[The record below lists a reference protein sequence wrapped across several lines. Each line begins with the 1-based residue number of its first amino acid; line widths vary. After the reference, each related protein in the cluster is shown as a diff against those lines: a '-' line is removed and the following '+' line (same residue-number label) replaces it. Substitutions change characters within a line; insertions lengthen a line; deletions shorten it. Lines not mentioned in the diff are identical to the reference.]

1 MTSAEQEDPSPL
13 AILDDYDFELPE
25 SSIAQAPA
33 AERDSARL
41 LVLDGETG
49 KILESGPDHRVRD
62 LTRWLRRGDLLV
74 MNSTRVRSAR
84 LVGRKVSGGAAEA
97 LLLGPD
103 VASESSHRALIKCTG
118 RIREGL
124 AFHFGPNSELDATI
138 TAIHERGEVTLRF
151 ASEVDPY
158 AHGQPPLPPYIRR
171 PSAQSAEDLERY
183 QTIYAKEPGAIAAP
197 TAGLHFT
204 VGLFQDLEEA
214 GIRRTEVVLHV
225 GAGTFRPLE
234 ARSMLTGRL
243 HPEEFILSAQTAAA
257 INQTRANGGRII
269 AVGTTTARVLESQT
283 DADGNLQA
291 GSGTT
296 DLFIRPGGPP
306 FRSIDALLTNFHLP
320 RSSLLLLVAEFVGRR
335 AVLDAYAHAIREG
348 FRFYSYGD
356 AMLVL
361 GRKQIH
367 DSESKNRS
375 DDQ

>member
-13 AILDDYDFELPE
+13 AILDDYDFALPE
-25 SSIAQAPA
+25 SSIAQAPT

-103 VASESSHRALIKCTG
+103 VASQSSHRALIQCTG
-118 RIREGL
+118 RIRDGL

-138 TAIHERGEVTLRF
+138 TAIHDRGEVTLRF

-204 VGLFQDLEEA
+204 GDLLA
-214 GIRRTEVVLHV
+214 IIRDTGTTITELTLHVVLATCAPVSCDRLDDHPMHAESGVV
-225 GAGTFRPLE
+225 G
-234 ARSMLTGRL
+234 S
-243 HPEEFILSAQTAAA
+243 
-257 INQTRANGGRII
+257 
-269 AVGTTTARVLESQT
+269 
-283 DADGNLQA
+283 
-291 GSGTT
+291 
-296 DLFIRPGGPP
+296 
-306 FRSIDALLTNFHLP
+306 
-320 RSSLLLLVAEFVGRR
+320 
-335 AVLDAYAHAIREG
+335 
-348 FRFYSYGD
+348 
-356 AMLVL
+356 
-361 GRKQIH
+361 
-367 DSESKNRS
+367 
-375 DDQ
+375 